1 LTTVADLIAGLRRRG
16 VELLTADDGRLGV
29 RPAGQL
35 TPEERAALVAR
46 KAEVL
51 ALLRAEQR
59 PVRAQPSDRW
69 ADDVPEGP
77 CGLCWHQPLAEVR
90 DWPVPGAARWLCLT
104 CAVRPVL
111 SLEAVY
117 ASLSVDERRRL
128 LDEARAGDPL
138 ARVLLRFVP
147 VSGAA

>member
-1 LTTVADLIAGLRRRG
+1 LTTAADLVAGLRRRG

-59 PVRAQPSDRW
+59 PARTEPSDRW
-69 ADDVPEGP
+69 ADDVPERP
-77 CGLCWHQPLAEVR
+77 CGLCRHQPLAEVR
-90 DWPVPGAARWLCLT
+90 DWPVPGHTLALPRVRRAAGAFARGRLCE
-104 CAVRPVL
+104 PV
-111 SLEAVY
+111 
-117 ASLSVDERRRL
+117 
-128 LDEARAGDPL
+128 G
-138 ARVLLRFVP
+138 
-147 VSGAA
+147 